1 MDLLDQYGNPMRRG
15 PGGRAAR
22 MYRMIGDGASKAVQ
36 GAYRGAGTGAKE
48 AVGATR
54 KAGEKVAAKAKDLK
68 QMVEDARP
76 SERISNAYDGTIN
89 YMMGKPTAI
98 ELADQFNIALTGN
111 QAAEIA
117 LRLLPATAA
126 VGSVIGL
133 GNILF
138 GGDTFANKG
147 MDTLGMGAG
156 IFGMHQFGGVGGTT
170 PAGRALRYTGGAT
183 LGKIGSDLVQLA
195 AGGGQ
200 SQTDQQLAE
209 ALIQL
214 QGGRG

>member
-1 MDLLDQYGNPMRRG
+1 MRRN
-15 PGGRAAR
+15 PFTASGGRYVPPAGR
-22 MYRMIGDGASKAVQ
+22 GFYSMIGDGASKAVQ
-36 GAYRGAGTGAKE
+36 GMYRGAGTGVKE
-48 AVGATR
+48 AAGAARNATD
-54 KAGEKVAAKAKDLK
+54 KVKETAKNMKESAET
-68 QMVEDARP
+68 VRP
-76 SERISNAYDGTIN
+76 REQLAEAYDNTVN
-89 YMMGKPTAI
+89 YMLGKPTAT
-98 ELADQFNIALTGN
+98 ELAEQFKIALTNN

-133 GNILF
+133 GNIAF

-147 MDTLGMGAG
+147 MDLLGMGTG
-156 IFGMHQFGGVGGTT
+156 IYGLHQFGGVGGTT

-183 LGKIGSDLVQLA
+183 LGKIGSDLIQLA

-200 SQTDQQLAE
+200 SQTDQRLAE
-209 ALIQL
+209 ALIAL